1 LVFLHGVGAS
11 LHTWDPVL
19 PAFVAGHQVV
29 APDLIGYGASD
40 KPRMDYG
47 PSSLANS
54 VRDLLTV
61 LNISRATLVG
71 HSFGG
76 GVAMQFAYQFP
87 QFVERVVLVSSGG
100 LGREVTPFLR
110 LATLPGSARAL
121 AAIQLPGVRQG
132 VARTARMVARV
143 PDLGSLRSS
152 ILDLLDIY
160 ESLHTPAARRAFQ
173 ATLRTTMYSRGQ
185 TLSMLDRAYVT
196 SMIPTMLVWGR
207 RDLILPVHH
216 AYAGHEAMP
225 GSRLE
230 IFPRSGH
237 CPHRQDPKRFVAAVE
252 DFMATTPAARFD
264 ARKWRRLIR
273 ATAIDKA
280 PNAEGAAP
288 PRTSTPRPRRSRPRP
303 STQPGKLG
311 SDR

>member
-1 LVFLHGVGAS
+1 LVFLHGVGSS

-19 PAFVAGHQVV
+19 PAFAAGHQVV

-40 KPRMDYG
+40 KPRTDYG
-47 PSSLANS
+47 PSALANS

-61 LNISRATLVG
+61 LNISRATLIG
-71 HSFGG
+71 NSFGG

-121 AAIQLPGVRQG
+121 AAIQLPGLRQG
-132 VARTARMVARV
+132 VSRTARLVARV
-143 PDLGSLRSS
+143 PDLGSVRNS
-152 ILDLLDIY
+152 ILDVLEIY
-160 ESLHTPAARRAFQ
+160 ESLQTPAARRAFQ
-173 ATLRTTMYSRGQ
+173 ATLRTMMYSRGQ

-196 SMIPTMLVWGR
+196 SMIPTMLLWGR
-207 RDLILPVHH
+207 RDLILPVNH

-237 CPHRQDPKRFVAAVE
+237 CPHRQDPEKFVAAVE
-252 DFMATTPAARFD
+252 DFIATTPAARFD
-264 ARKWRRLIR
+264 ARKWKQLIR
-273 ATAIDKA
+273 TTAID
-280 PNAEGAAP
+280 AAP
-288 PRTSTPRPRRSRPRP
+288 KPGGTAAATRTPTTRRRRSRSRP
-303 STQPGKLG
+303 
-311 SDR
+311 